1 MNRQRRSVGLV
12 LIVGSALWLSAC
24 ASVQQPW
31 YETQQ
36 YRWYYATSKL
46 KPLWWYYWTGIDA
59 AHARARTGAGSR
71 VAIVDTGILFP
82 EDPARANLEPGVEL
96 CSGRAGRAE
105 DKTNGH
111 GTELAGIVGGRVAPA
126 NVTKA
131 VAPNATLIPYKVVC
145 GTANAAVVYRG
156 VERAV
161 TASPRPD
168 VVLLALG
175 PWPGDTDT
183 NGNGVDDLLDLVV
196 GAHPGTLFVVASVWD
211 ATYFKRPAWTTRPNV
226 ILVAAMTTVTI
237 RDGQTTRDV
246 EVPFNEK
253 RGDIWAPGRDIETA
267 SIDRSPSARP
277 YDEPYLMQGTSAAA
291 AIVAGCAALIK
302 EATTH
307 TGTQLRQD
315 VLEASEE
322 AGLPTGRRL
331 KCSKKTS

>member
-1 MNRQRRSVGLV
+1 
-12 LIVGSALWLSAC
+12 
-24 ASVQQPW
+24 
-31 YETQQ
+31 
-36 YRWYYATSKL
+36 
-46 KPLWWYYWTGIDA
+46 
-59 AHARARTGAGSR
+59 
-71 VAIVDTGILFP
+71 
-82 EDPARANLEPGVEL
+82 
-96 CSGRAGRAE
+96 
-105 DKTNGH
+105 
-111 GTELAGIVGGRVAPA
+111 
-126 NVTKA
+126 
-131 VAPNATLIPYKVVC
+131 
-145 GTANAAVVYRG
+145 
-156 VERAV
+156 
-161 TASPRPD
+161 
-168 VVLLALG
+168 
-175 PWPGDTDT
+175 
-183 NGNGVDDLLDLVV
+183 
-196 GAHPGTLFVVASVWD
+196 
-211 ATYFKRPAWTTRPNV
+211 
-226 ILVAAMTTVTI
+226 MTTVTI